1 MIGLWSYGEKSIRFG
16 KMQRCNNAP
25 AFALGGS
32 CCWTIEG
39 RWRKRIQTWSLVHML
54 NWSESNGWRSR
65 GGMHGGAEEV
75 ALDNVRLADLL
86 SGQLM
91 NVGYTGN
98 GPFAIPVSVASR
110 GTTIR

>member
-1 MIGLWSYGEKSIRFG
+1 
-16 KMQRCNNAP
+16 
-25 AFALGGS
+25 
-32 CCWTIEG
+32 
-39 RWRKRIQTWSLVHML
+39 
-54 NWSESNGWRSR
+54 
-65 GGMHGGAEEV
+65 MHGGAEEV